1 MITII
6 GAGLAGLSAA
16 YHTSTDYIILEK
28 DLEVGGL
35 CKSININ
42 GYVFDFAPHIL
53 FTRNPYTKRLFQDLL
68 RDNLLTH
75 TRKAYIYMNDQYV
88 KYPFEANLYPLP
100 EKIKEECIQGVLNKP
115 DLDPKNFKVWI
126 QTTMGLGIA
135 KYYMIPYNEKIW
147 KYPLEYMNTEWISGR
162 VPSPSVEEMRK
173 GAEAPQPLDYGP
185 NAEFWYPKHGGIGAL
200 VESLSENMSVELGS
214 EVTWFIPSSNA
225 IETFYVENDKE
236 KSLKSEKVVSS
247 IPLPEIVHMMD
258 DVPEVVQSAADN
270 LIYNSLV
277 CIMVGVKRPNIINKH
292 WLYFPENDLIF
303 NRISFPMNFSPYTT
317 PDGSSSILVEVTY
330 RDQLINIEKT
340 KRQVLLDLVKA
351 NLITEDD
358 EVEVC
363 EAIDFKYAYV
373 IYDLNHRKNVK
384 VIHDYLNAHNIIPIG
399 RFGEWEYYNMDKT
412 ILSGKNAAEKI

>member
-1 MITII
+1 
-6 GAGLAGLSAA
+6 
-16 YHTSTDYIILEK
+16 
-28 DLEVGGL
+28 
-35 CKSININ
+35 
-42 GYVFDFAPHIL
+42 
-53 FTRNPYTKRLFQDLL
+53 
-68 RDNLLTH
+68 
-75 TRKAYIYMNDQYV
+75 
-88 KYPFEANLYPLP
+88 
-100 EKIKEECIQGVLNKP
+100 
-115 DLDPKNFKVWI
+115 
-126 QTTMGLGIA
+126 
-135 KYYMIPYNEKIW
+135 MIPYNEKIW